1 VQVAVGEEFSL
12 VLTLTGVVYSFGAGQ
27 EGQLGHP
34 NPDDVSKGC
43 PCPIEAFGERSIRVA
58 KIAAGYE
65 HAMAIDGAHTTL
77 ALFFLSTDQPTNQP
91 TNQSTNQPTKWRIGK
106 VAFVGLQQVWAV
118 GIRARSTERAGAP
131 PSSSRALGGGRCRR
145 QEPYRRCQPRGSGLH
160 LVACMLSSSP
170 LLLSPLL
177 SFFWH

>member
-91 TNQSTNQPTKWRIGK
+91 TNQPNG
-106 VAFVGLQQVWAV
+106 
-118 GIRARSTERAGAP
+118 
-131 PSSSRALGGGRCRR
+131 
-145 QEPYRRCQPRGSGLH
+145 GSGKLH
-160 LVACMLSSSP
+160 LWGSNKYGQLGFGREAQKELVPRLLP
-170 LLLSPLL
+170 LEHSVVDAAGGKSHTAVVSQEGLVYT
-177 SFFWH
+177 W